1 MASNQLVKQIISW
14 QAADENSLS
23 IRRKHKDRHAEQKVV
38 SNRYHL
44 LPDNQDV
51 YFTYREMEIVMHLF
65 EPLTYK
71 VIGQRMGLSDRTVE
85 CHVRRMRIK
94 LGCKDRFD
102 LIETV
107 MVLPVVREFKKY
119 YELGFFDNATV
130 QLA

>member
-1 MASNQLVKQIISW
+1 MASNQLVQQIISW
-14 QAADENSLS
+14 QALDEISLS
-23 IRRKHKDRHAEQKVV
+23 IRRKSKDRHPEARVI

-44 LPDNQDV
+44 VPDNHQV

-65 EPLTYK
+65 EPITYK

-102 LIETV
+102 LIEKV
-107 MVLPVVREFKKY
+107 MLLPVIKDFKKY
-119 YELGFFDNATV
+119 YDRDH
-130 QLA
+130 

>member
-1 MASNQLVKQIISW
+1 MASNQLVQQIISW
-14 QAADENSLS
+14 QALDEISLS
-23 IRRKHKDRHAEQKVV
+23 IRRKSKDRHPEARVV

-44 LPDNQDV
+44 IPENNQV

-65 EPLTYK
+65 EPITYK

-102 LIETV
+102 LIEKV
-107 MVLPVVREFKKY
+107 MLLPIVKDFKNY
-119 YELGFFDNATV
+119 YRAY
-130 QLA
+130 

>member
-14 QAADENSLS
+14 QALDEISLS
-23 IRRKHKDRHAEQKVV
+23 IRRKSKDRHPEARVI

-44 LPDNQDV
+44 VPDNHQV

-65 EPLTYK
+65 EPITYK

-102 LIETV
+102 LIEKV
-107 MVLPVVREFKKY
+107 MLLPVIKDFKKY
-119 YELGFFDNATV
+119 YDRDH
-130 QLA
+130 

>member
-14 QAADENSLS
+14 QALDEISLS
-23 IRRKHKDRHAEQKVV
+23 IRRKSKDRHPEARVI

-44 LPDNQDV
+44 IPENNQV

-65 EPLTYK
+65 EPITYK

-102 LIETV
+102 LIEKV
-107 MVLPVVREFKKY
+107 MLLPVVKDFKKY
-119 YELGFFDNATV
+119 YRAY
-130 QLA
+130 

>member
-1 MASNQLVKQIISW
+1 MASNQLVQQIISW
-14 QAADENSLS
+14 QALDEISLS
-23 IRRKHKDRHAEQKVV
+23 IRRKSKDRHPEARVI

-44 LPDNQDV
+44 IPENNQV

-65 EPLTYK
+65 EPITYK

-102 LIETV
+102 LIEKV
-107 MVLPVVREFKKY
+107 MLLPVVKDFKKY
-119 YELGFFDNATV
+119 YRAY
-130 QLA
+130 